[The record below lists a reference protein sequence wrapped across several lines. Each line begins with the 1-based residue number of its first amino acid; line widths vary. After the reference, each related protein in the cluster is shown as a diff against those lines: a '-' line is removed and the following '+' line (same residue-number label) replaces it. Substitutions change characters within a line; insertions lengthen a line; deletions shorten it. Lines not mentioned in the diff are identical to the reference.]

1 MWNPPTSVHLLFLV
15 KDLAEVN
22 PSPVGPAIVNV
33 VYPSPPTPIPAYD
46 GPFLTNYCSL
56 NKVLPF

>member
-46 GPFLTNYCSL
+46 GPFLTNI
-56 NKVLPF
+56 VV